1 MNKGLDLEFDEE
13 DEKTAE
19 QLDLLAQLDYYL
31 LLEIILKFREG
42 KPVFSLE
49 EISDLVDDFSIPQ
62 NRILGAINRLERKGF
77 IHSRLVKKKDG
88 TSDIIYHSDEKRFS
102 ILGLPPTSKEIEKM
116 DIERIK
122 EIMYEKIREVG
133 RDFEWEIRKKDT
145 LQEIERIKEEMEAMK
160 GKMEESQ
167 NNMLRNMIG
176 IFGIFVA
183 IFSFIVIGANTALSI
198 QPVGFF
204 AVGAIVGILMTI
216 FTLLILFL
224 LVIKR
229 WFTK

>member
-1 MNKGLDLEFDEE
+1 MNKGLDLEFDKE
-13 DEKTAE
+13 DEKIAE

-42 KPVFSLE
+42 KLVFSLE
-49 EISDLVDDFSIPQ
+49 EISDLAHDFSVPQ
-62 NRILGAINRLERKGF
+62 ERISSAISRLERKGF
-77 IHSRLVKKKDG
+77 IYSRLFKDKG
-88 TSDIIYHSDEKRFS
+88 KPSAVLFHPNVGRFS
-102 ILGLPPTSKEIEKM
+102 VLGLPPILGKIEKM
-116 DIERIK
+116 DIKRIR

-145 LQEIERIKEEMEAMK
+145 LEEIERIKEEMEAMK

-167 NNMLRNMIG
+167 SNMLRNMIG

-183 IFSFIVIGANTALSI
+183 IFSFVVIGANTALSI

-204 AVGAIVGILMTI
+204 AVGAIVGILVTI
-216 FTLLILFL
+216 FILLILFL